1 VKDPWPAA
9 STAAGQKSRFLPDG
23 AARHVNVSGG
33 SERSQEVLMRRIFAS
48 ARDGRGFDFVL
59 VGVPFAFLFALAGL
73 PLIYNILMSFQ
84 EVDMFSLGSVIRPF
98 VGMDNYVAL
107 FRQPETWPIL
117 TNTLIFV
124 VGSIAGQFLIGFGL
138 ALFFWTNFP
147 GASWLRGLFLVSW
160 VMPGLVVGAIW
171 NWILSGDFGVLNF
184 FLRESGLITANI
196 FWRSDPSFSLWAV
209 IIANIWLGTSFN
221 MILLSVGLSAIP
233 GDLYEAAD
241 MDGANAWQR
250 FWTITLPMMRSTIGA
265 IVALGLIFTLQQF
278 DLFAAI
284 TDGGPNN
291 SSNVAQYWAWDLS
304 FRQYDFGRG
313 ATISV
318 IMTVFVMF
326 AAAVYVRSTR
336 HEVRG

>member
-1 VKDPWPAA
+1 MKRVF
-9 STAAGQKSRFLPDG
+9 SSIT
-23 AARHVNVSGG
+23 
-33 SERSQEVLMRRIFAS
+33 
-48 ARDGRGFDFVL
+48 DGRGFDLVL
-59 VGVPFAFLFALAGL
+59 VGVPFTFLLALSGL
-73 PLIYNILMSFQ
+73 PLAYNILMSFQ

-98 VGMDNYVAL
+98 VGFKNYL
-107 FRQPETWPIL
+107 DLLTQPETMSIL
-117 TNTLIFV
+117 RNTIVFV
-124 VGSIAGQFLIGFGL
+124 VGSITGQFLVGFAL
-138 ALFFWTNFP
+138 ALFFWINFP

-184 FLRESGLITANI
+184 LLQQTGLLNGNI
-196 FWRSDPSFSLWAV
+196 FWRSDPNFSLWAV
-209 IIANIWLGTSFN
+209 ILANIWLGTSFN
-221 MILLSVGLSAIP
+221 MILLATGLAAIP
-233 GDLYEAAD
+233 ADLYEAAE
-241 MDGANAWQR
+241 MDGANAWQH

-265 IVALGLIFTLQQF
+265 IIALGLIFTLQQF

-304 FRQYDFGRG
+304 FRQYDFGKG

-326 AAAVYVRSTR
+326 AATVYVRSTR

>member
-1 VKDPWPAA
+1 MKIVF
-9 STAAGQKSRFLPDG
+9 SSIT
-23 AARHVNVSGG
+23 
-33 SERSQEVLMRRIFAS
+33 
-48 ARDGRGFDFVL
+48 DGRGFDLVL
-59 VGVPFAFLFALAGL
+59 VGVPFTFLLALSGL
-73 PLIYNILMSFQ
+73 PLLYNILMSFQ

-98 VGMDNYVAL
+98 VGFKNYVDL
-107 FRQPETWPIL
+107 FTQPETMSIL
-117 TNTLIFV
+117 RNTIVFV
-124 VGSIAGQFLIGFGL
+124 VGSITGQFLVGFAL
-138 ALFFWTNFP
+138 ALFFWINFP

-184 FLRESGLITANI
+184 LLQQTGLMNGNI
-196 FWRSDPSFSLWAV
+196 FWRSDPNFSLWAV
-209 IIANIWLGTSFN
+209 ILANIWLGTSFN
-221 MILLSVGLSAIP
+221 MILLATGLAAIP
-233 GDLYEAAD
+233 ADLYEAAE

-265 IVALGLIFTLQQF
+265 IIALGLIFTLQQF

-304 FRQYDFGRG
+304 FRQYDFGKG